1 MKTSTMGIIVGSSAL
16 ASAGAVK
23 VSKGYQ
29 RRKLMLERQNREFSA
44 MQEMKKGIKNGVKTG
59 TEKTTD
65 FIRSGIETEEEII
78 KSGINKT
85 IEGVKTGIET
95 QQKMMEKEK
104 EMLDKM
110 NSTIQEKEMT
120 MGVVVGSTALLTTG
134 IVLALNAYQQ
144 KQETGNNQQTAS
156 TTMQKVES
164 GIKAG
169 THKVVEGIKSGIGS
183 KLKVTGE
190 KKQESNDSNEM
201 IVSKTVGNKEFIA
214 DESTELKKDNIESV
228 DAKREEAYKGLTALD
243 AQYRD
248 DWQANGFPQTRVE
261 LEELEAGEQKE
272 KTNIPVSQMKEKL
285 ERNNAE

>member
-29 RRKLMLERQNREFSA
+29 RRKLMLERQNRKFSA
-44 MQEMKKGIKNGVKTG
+44 MQEMKKGIKNKVKTG

-65 FIRSGIETEEEII
+65 LI
-78 KSGINKT
+78 KSGIEIEEEMIKDGINKT
-85 IEGVKTGIET
+85 VEGVKTGIET

-144 KQETGNNQQTAS
+144 KQDTDNNHETAS
-156 TTMQKVES
+156 TTMQKLES

-169 THKVVEGIKSGIGS
+169 THKVVVGIKNGIGS

-190 KKQESNDSNEM
+190 EKQESTDSNEM
-201 IVSKTVGNKEFIA
+201 IVSMTVKNKEFIA
-214 DESTELKKDNIESV
+214 DESTLLKKDNVESI

-261 LEELEAGEQKE
+261 LEELEGGEQRE
-272 KTNIPVSQMKEKL
+272 ETNVPVSEMKEKL